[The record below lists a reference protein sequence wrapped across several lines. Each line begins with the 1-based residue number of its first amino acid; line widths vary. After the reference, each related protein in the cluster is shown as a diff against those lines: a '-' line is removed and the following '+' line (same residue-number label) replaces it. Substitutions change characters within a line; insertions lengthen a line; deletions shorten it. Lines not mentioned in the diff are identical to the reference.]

1 MAPGLPAAWSSR
13 CAVCL
18 LAAAGAALG
27 PSAGSA
33 HGSSAPDG
41 PPSVTATAPGTSS
54 PAATASAAP
63 SSPASP
69 PSVPSGSASPSALP
83 SALPL
88 PSGVPV
94 SGASGTGPAPSSPAA
109 TGNGAQTP
117 GGTGSGPGA
126 DAPEPSS
133 SPSAS
138 PDVSG
143 STAPLAGREAGAGK
157 ARPGRSLSPM
167 ELARAEDPVAE
178 DPQEATDEGLADPVD
193 LPASTPPPDAFR
205 DPGQRSG
212 QALDAAAVRRV
223 QEVSLGT
230 GIALV
235 GLGLG
240 FLAFRMRR
248 PN

>member
-1 MAPGLPAAWSSR
+1 MAPGLPAAWPSR

-54 PAATASAAP
+54 PTASAAP
-63 SSPASP
+63 SSPPA
-69 PSVPSGSASPSALP
+69 PSGSTSPSALP

-88 PSGVPV
+88 PSGVPA
-94 SGASGTGPAPSSPAA
+94 SGTSGTGPAPSSPAA

-117 GGTGSGPGA
+117 GGAGSGPGA
-126 DAPEPSS
+126 EAPEPSS

-167 ELARAEDPVAE
+167 ELARAGDPVEEDPPEQA
-178 DPQEATDEGLADPVD
+178 DEGIADPVD
-193 LPASTPPPDAFR
+193 LPVSTPPPDAFS

-248 PN
+248 AN

>member
-33 HGSSAPDG
+33 HGSPAPDG
-41 PPSVTATAPGTSS
+41 PPSVTATARGTSS
-54 PAATASAAP
+54 PAATGSASVSSPPAP
-63 SSPASP
+63 SAS
-69 PSVPSGSASPSALP
+69 VSPSALP
-83 SALPL
+83 SVLPL
-88 PSGVPV
+88 PSGVPA
-94 SGASGTGPAPSSPAA
+94 SGASGTGPASSSPAA
-109 TGNGAQTP
+109 AGDGAQSP
-117 GGTGSGPGA
+117 ARAGAEAGSGPEA
-126 DAPEPSS
+126 DAAEPSS

-157 ARPGRSLSPM
+157 ERPGRSLSPM
-167 ELARAEDPVAE
+167 ELARVEDPVGE
-178 DPQEATDEGLADPVD
+178 DPPEEADEGIADPVD
-193 LPASTPPPDAFR
+193 LPASTPPPDAFS

-248 PN
+248 TN

>member
-27 PSAGSA
+27 PPAGSA

-54 PAATASAAP
+54 PAATASASV
-63 SSPASP
+63 SSPPA
-69 PSVPSGSASPSALP
+69 PSGSASPSALP

-88 PSGVPV
+88 PSGVPA
-94 SGASGTGPAPSSPAA
+94 SGASGTWPGPSSTAA
-109 TGNGAQTP
+109 TGDGTQSSAGAEA
-117 GGTGSGPGA
+117 GSGPEA
-126 DAPEPSS
+126 DEHEPSA

-157 ARPGRSLSPM
+157 ERPGRSLSPM
-167 ELARAEDPVAE
+167 EPARAEDPDRE
-178 DPQEATDEGLADPVD
+178 DPPEEADEGIADPVD

-248 PN
+248 TN

>member
-1 MAPGLPAAWSSR
+1 MAPGLPAAWPSR

-54 PAATASAAP
+54 PAATASASV
-63 SSPASP
+63 SSPPA
-69 PSVPSGSASPSALP
+69 PSGSASPSALP
-83 SALPL
+83 SVLPL
-88 PSGVPV
+88 PSGVPA
-94 SGASGTGPAPSSPAA
+94 SGASGTWPGPSSPAA
-109 TGNGAQTP
+109 TGDAAQSSAGAEA
-117 GGTGSGPGA
+117 GSGPEA
-126 DAPEPSS
+126 DAQEPSA

-157 ARPGRSLSPM
+157 ERPGRSLSPM
-167 ELARAEDPVAE
+167 EAARAEDPVGE
-178 DPQEATDEGLADPVD
+178 DPPEEADEGIADPVD
-193 LPASTPPPDAFR
+193 LPASTPPPDAFS
-205 DPGQRSG
+205 DPGQRSE

-248 PN
+248 AN

>member
-54 PAATASAAP
+54 PAATASASA
-63 SSPASP
+63 SSPPA
-69 PSVPSGSASPSALP
+69 PSGSVSPSALP
-83 SALPL
+83 SALPV
-88 PSGVPV
+88 PSGVPA
-94 SGASGTGPAPSSPAA
+94 SGASGTGPGPSSTAATEDGAQSPAGAGSGPEADAQEPSSP
-109 TGNGAQTP
+109 
-117 GGTGSGPGA
+117 
-126 DAPEPSS
+126 
-133 SPSAS
+133 PSAS

-157 ARPGRSLSPM
+157 ERPGRSLSPM

-178 DPQEATDEGLADPVD
+178 DPPEEADEGIADPID
-193 LPASTPPPDAFR
+193 LPASTPPPDAFS

-230 GIALV
+230 GIALI

-248 PN
+248 AN

>member
-41 PPSVTATAPGTSS
+41 PPSVTATVPGTST
-54 PAATASAAP
+54 PGATAS
-63 SSPASP
+63 SP
-69 PSVPSGSASPSALP
+69 PGPSASASPSALP

-88 PSGVPV
+88 PSRVPA
-94 SGASGTGPAPSSPAA
+94 SGAPGTGPAASASAPAA
-109 TGNGAQTP
+109 TGSGAQP
-117 GGTGSGPGA
+117 PSGAGSGPEAGP
-126 DAPEPSS
+126 PEPTSP
-133 SPSAS
+133 PSAS

-167 ELARAEDPVAE
+167 ELARAEDAAGE
-178 DPQEATDEGLADPVD
+178 DPPEEADESLADPVD
-193 LPASTPPPDAFR
+193 LPASTPPPDAFS

-248 PN
+248 AN